1 MTSNKDS
8 QAILDRLTAL
18 HPRLIDLS
26 LDRLR
31 VLLAA
36 LGHPQRRLPPVIHVA
51 GTNGKGST
59 IAFLRAILEVAG
71 YRVQAYTSPHLRAFN
86 ERIRLV
92 DGLVDSQI
100 LNHALEICEEA
111 NANAPITF
119 FEITTAAAFLCF
131 SEDAQAKADIL
142 LLETGLGG
150 RLDATNVIDQPIMT
164 AITPI
169 SMDHM
174 QFLGDDLASIAAEKA
189 GILKP
194 DVPVIVA
201 PQPEQALATIMQ
213 RAGAVG
219 APAYRCHHEWCI
231 NPVED
236 PAPTSA
242 FVYRGRS
249 WSLDLPSPALVGAH
263 QHVNAGVAI
272 ACLENLPGFEISAP
286 SIARGLTRV
295 EWPGRLQRL
304 TRGILTEL
312 LPRDW
317 ELWVDGGHNPAAAI
331 ILAQAVSTWRDRPL
345 YLVYGMLRSKDMSGF
360 LSPLAPFIDRG
371 KAISIAGEPSSFT
384 AEQAAIAGRTAGIA
398 VDAAVDLQTALSQLA
413 QENRDS
419 EQSSGPCRVLICG
432 SLYLAGWALKINDSE
447 AVLEEICADE
457 VAEVNR
463 Q

>member
-1 MTSNKDS
+1 MINKKEP

-31 VLLAA
+31 VLLNT

-59 IAFLRAILEVAG
+59 VAFLRSILETAG
-71 YRVQAYTSPHLRAFN
+71 YRVQVYTSPHLQSFN

-92 DGLVDSQI
+92 DGLVDHEI
-100 LNHALEICEEA
+100 LNHALETCERA
-111 NANAPITF
+111 NADAPITF

-131 SEDAQAKADIL
+131 AEEAKTKADIL

-174 QFLGDDLASIAAEKA
+174 QFLGHDLASIAAEKA

-194 DVPVIVA
+194 DVPVVVA
-201 PQPEQALATIMQ
+201 PQPIQASETIMR
-213 RAGAVG
+213 RAEAVG
-219 APAYRCHHEWCI
+219 AAPYRCHYEWHI
-231 NPVED
+231 DPVED

-249 WSLDLPSPALVGAH
+249 WSLDLPSPALAGAH

-272 ACLENLPGFEISAP
+272 ACLEALPDYDISAT
-286 SIARGLTRV
+286 SIARGLARV

-304 TRGILTEL
+304 TRGVLPAL

-317 ELWVDGGHNPAAAI
+317 ELWVDGGHNPAAAT
-331 ILAQAVSTWRDRPL
+331 ILAQAAATWRDRPL
-345 YLVYGMLRSKDMSGF
+345 YLVYGMLRSKDMNGF

-371 KAISIAGEPSSFT
+371 KAIAIAGETGSFT
-384 AEQAAIAGRTAGIA
+384 ARQAAAAGRAAGIH
-398 VDAAVDLQTALSQLA
+398 VDTAADLQTALHQLA
-413 QENRDS
+413 QENREAKES
-419 EQSSGPCRVLICG
+419 PGPCRVLICG
-432 SLYLAGWALKINDSE
+432 SLYLAGLALKINGSE
-447 AVLEEICADE
+447 AVS
-457 VAEVNR
+457 
-463 Q
+463 